1 MIEVFVRY
9 AHFIGIIVL
18 ASMLV
23 GEHMLLKAKISNQDA
38 KRLAVIDAIYGISA
52 IVVLLAGLTLW
63 LWVGKPSSFYNSNP
77 IFHAKLTLFVLMG
90 LLSIY
95 PTRFLL
101 KHRNSPDTVIEV
113 PKKVINIIRAELL
126 ILVIMPLL
134 AVLMAHGYGNH

>member
-1 MIEVFVRY
+1 MTEVLVRY

-18 ASMLV
+18 SSMLV
-23 GEHMLLKAKISNQDA
+23 GEHMLLKTQITKQDA

-52 IVVLLAGLTLW
+52 IIVFLAGLTLW
-63 LWVGKPSSFYNSNP
+63 LWVGKPSTFYTSNP

-95 PTRFLL
+95 PTVFLL
-101 KHRNSPDTVIEV
+101 KLRKSTDGVIDV
-113 PKKVINIIRAELL
+113 PKKVINVIRMELL
-126 ILVIMPLL
+126 ILVIIPLL